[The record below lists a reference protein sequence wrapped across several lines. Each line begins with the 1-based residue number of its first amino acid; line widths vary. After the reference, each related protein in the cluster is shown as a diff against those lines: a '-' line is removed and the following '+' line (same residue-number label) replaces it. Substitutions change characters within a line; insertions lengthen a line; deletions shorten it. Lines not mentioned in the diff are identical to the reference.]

1 VYISGGGV
9 IATLMVVPVGRRR
22 RPRRVSASHRSRRTP
37 VSRLHLVPRSGATAV
52 LRRLEVR
59 RSATLA
65 AAAAARPRRGLP
77 AIARPRPVT
86 GHLRVGERDA
96 AVASFDVETLLQQ
109 PRSFL

>member
-1 VYISGGGV
+1 
-9 IATLMVVPVGRRR
+9 MVVPVGRRR

-37 VSRLHLVPRSGATAV
+37 VSRLHLVPRSGATAA

-59 RSATLA
+59 RSATLAAA